1 MNQKHYLITGAT
13 AGIGLATARKLA
25 SAGHHLTITGRDTGK
40 LQDAAA
46 EIAQLGDGEVITQL
60 CDSADMAQ
68 ITAMAAALQRDGF
81 AYDGIVL
88 NAGIFLPQNFSDLS
102 ETNFDQTMAVNFKA
116 PLFTLHALLPCLNNP
131 ASVVFVS
138 SLVVHK
144 AFPGAASYS
153 ASKAA
158 FEAAARVL
166 NLELAERGIRINSI
180 RPGVTATEIQRKAG
194 MSEKQIAELSGTMQ
208 DTALGRILTPEDM
221 TAAIS
226 YLLSD
231 ASVGMRNAYLDI
243 DGGFVL

>member
-13 AGIGLATARKLA
+13 AGIGLATAKQLA
-25 SAGHHLTITGRDTGK
+25 FEGHNLTIVGRNTEK

-46 EIAQLGDGEVITQL
+46 EIAKLGDGEVITQL
-60 CDSADMAQ
+60 CDSRDMVQ
-68 ITAMAAALQRDGF
+68 ISGMGDALQRDGF

-88 NAGIFLPQNFSDLS
+88 NAGIFMPQDFSDLS
-102 ETNFDQTMAVNFKA
+102 EASFDQTMTVNFKA
-116 PLFTLHALLPCLNNP
+116 PLFTLHALLPCLKNP
-131 ASVVFVS
+131 ASVVFIS

-144 AFPGAASYS
+144 AFAGASSYS

-158 FEAAARVL
+158 FEAASRVL
-166 NLELAERGIRINSI
+166 SLELAEQGIRINSI

-194 MSEKQIAELSGTMQ
+194 MNDEQISELTGAMQ
-208 DTALGRILTPEDM
+208 STAVGRILTPEDM